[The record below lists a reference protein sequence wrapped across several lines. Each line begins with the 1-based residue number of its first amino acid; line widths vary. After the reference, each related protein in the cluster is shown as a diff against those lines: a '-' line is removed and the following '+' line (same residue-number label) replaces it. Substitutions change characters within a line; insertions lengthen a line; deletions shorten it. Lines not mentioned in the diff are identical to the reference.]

1 MGKRNK
7 AVRRAGFPAAAL
19 SMIAGLSPV
28 TAFAADA
35 APGGEAGPDTITVT
49 ATRKPQPATEVPA
62 TVTVFDAD
70 KIADQLASDI
80 RDVIRFEPGV
90 SVRRA
95 PSRFSAAFSST
106 GRAGNE
112 GFNIRGIEGDRVL
125 IQVDGIR
132 VPDGFSF
139 GAQAVGRGDF
149 VDVSIVKSVEIVRG
163 PASALYGS
171 DGLAGAVSFI
181 TSDPE
186 DFLGDD
192 DKIAGFARAGY
203 DTADNEFTETATLAV
218 GAGRFSALAAYTRRD
233 GEELENQGTNEAP
246 DNTRTAPNPQDTASN
261 AFLGKLVWAPNDDNR
276 LRLTVEHL
284 DAVVETEVLSARAV
298 APVVSSTGVLDL
310 DARDTTKRDRVSA
323 DWRSENLGF
332 VDFLQ
337 LSAFWQDGRNRQFS
351 DEDRNTALDRTRI
364 NTFENRVIGGA
375 AEFRSAFKTGAF
387 EHTILYGGDFSVTR
401 QEGLRD
407 GTVPTPPDTFPTRA
421 FPVTDF
427 ILSGV
432 YIADEIVLAD
442 GAVRF
447 FPALRW
453 DYYEI
458 DPREDPLLPPF
469 FVGSG
474 QSGDKLSPKVGLVVS
489 LPENFSAFA
498 NYARGFQAPSPLEI
512 NQFFDNPSAFPFAYR
527 TLRNPDLEPE
537 TSETVE
543 AGLRYVTKPFTASF
557 TAFTGTYRN
566 FISQEIVG
574 GTGAVADPILFQ
586 YVNLDRVEIKGLEGR
601 LQWTLGGGFS
611 TSAAFAYAKG
621 DVTDPTGAETP
632 LITIDPLKIVAGLEY
647 RAPSNDIGGQL
658 ILTHAVQ
665 KASDR
670 VAGLCTPAC
679 FRPAPYAILDA
690 TADVRLFD
698 RFILRAGLF
707 NIFDKAYVEYAD
719 IRGLASTSLIA
730 DAFTQPGRN
739 LSVSLSARF

>member
-1 MGKRNK
+1 ME
-7 AVRRAGFPAAAL
+7 RRGLLLGTAAWVVVLMVPAAAL
-19 SMIAGLSPV
+19 
-28 TAFAADA
+28 AADA

-49 ATRKPQPATEVPA
+49 ATRQPQPVTEVPA

-95 PSRFSAAFSST
+95 PSRFGAAFAST

-139 GAQAVGRGDF
+139 GAQAAGRGDF

-192 DKIAGFARAGY
+192 DNIAGFVRAGY
-203 DTADNEFTETATLAV
+203 DTADNEFTETATLAA
-218 GAGRFSALAAYTRRD
+218 GAGKFSALAAYTRRD
-233 GEELENQGTNEAP
+233 GNELENQGMNEALN
-246 DNTRTAPNPQDTASN
+246 NTRTAPNPQDTSSN
-261 AFLGKLVWAPNDDNR
+261 AFLGKLVFAANDDNR

-284 DAVVETEVLSARAV
+284 DAAVETEVFSARAV
-298 APVVSSTGVLDL
+298 APVVSATGVLDL
-310 DARDTTKRDRVSA
+310 DARDTTKRDRLSL

-332 VDFLQ
+332 VDFMQ
-337 LSAFWQDGRNRQFS
+337 LSAFWQDGRSRQFS

-364 NTFENRVIGGA
+364 NTFENRVIGAA
-375 AEFRSAFKTGAF
+375 AEFRSAFKTGAVD
-387 EHTILYGGDFSVTR
+387 HTVLYGGDFSVTR

-407 GTVPTPPDTFPTRA
+407 GTVPTPPDVFPTRA

-432 YIADEIVLAD
+432 YLADEIVFGD
-442 GAVRF
+442 GAFRL

-469 FVGSG
+469 FIGTG
-474 QSGDKLSPKVGLVVS
+474 QSGDRLSPKVGAVMR

-512 NQFFDNPSAFPFAYR
+512 NQFFDNPSAFPFSYR

-543 AGLRYVTKPFTASF
+543 AGVRYVTKPFVASF
-557 TAFTGTYRN
+557 TAFTGTYCN

-574 GTGAVADPILFQ
+574 GTGTVADPILFQ

-621 DVTDPTGAETP
+621 DVTDAAGNETP
-632 LITIDPLKIVAGLEY
+632 LITIDPIKIVAGLEY
-647 RAPSNDIGGQL
+647 RAPSNDFGGQL

-670 VAGLCTPAC
+670 VAGLCAPSC

-698 RFILRAGLF
+698 RFVLRAGLF
-707 NIFDKAYVEYAD
+707 NILDKTYIEYAD
-719 IRGLASTSLIA
+719 VRGLASTSLIA

-739 LSVSLSARF
+739 LSVSVSARF

>member
-1 MGKRNK
+1 MCKR
-7 AVRRAGFPAAAL
+7 RMRPAALFAAAF
-19 SMIAGLSPV
+19 SPVFFLSPP
-28 TAFAADA
+28 ALGDDA
-35 APGGEAGPDTITVT
+35 APGGEDGPDTITVT

-95 PSRFSAAFSST
+95 PSRFGAAFGST

-139 GAQAVGRGDF
+139 GAQAAGRGDF

-181 TSDPE
+181 TSDPD
-186 DFLGDD
+186 DFLVDD
-192 DKIAGFARAGY
+192 DRIAGFVRAGY
-203 DTADNEFTETATLAV
+203 DTADDEFTETATIAL
-218 GAGRFSALAAYTRRD
+218 GAGEFSALAAYTRRD
-233 GEELENQGTNEAP
+233 GKELENQGANESL
-246 DNTRTAPNPQDTASN
+246 DVTRTAPNPQDTASN
-261 AFLGKLVWAPNDDNR
+261 AFLGKLVWAPDDDNR

-284 DAVVETEVLSARAV
+284 DAVVETEVFTARAP
-298 APVVSSTGVLDL
+298 APVVSPTGVIDL
-310 DARDTTKRDRVSA
+310 DARDTTKRDRVSL
-323 DWRSENLGF
+323 DWRRETAGPI
-332 VDFLQ
+332 DYLQ
-337 LSAFWQDGRNRQFS
+337 ISAFWQDGRNRQFS
-351 DEDRNTALDRTRI
+351 DEDRNVAADRTRL
-364 NTFENRVIGGA
+364 NTFENRVIGAA
-375 AEFRSAFKTGAF
+375 AEFRSAFKTGAV
-387 EHTILYGGDFSVTR
+387 EHTILYGGDVSITR
-401 QEGLRD
+401 QQGLRD
-407 GTVPTPPDTFPTRA
+407 GTVPTPPDVFPTRA

-432 YIADEIVLAD
+432 YLADEIVFGD
-442 GAVRF
+442 GAFRL

-453 DYYEI
+453 DYYKI

-469 FVGSG
+469 FTGAA
-474 QSGDKLSPKVGLVVS
+474 QSDDRLSPKVGAVVR
-489 LPENFSAFA
+489 LPKNFSAFA

-512 NQFFDNPSAFPFAYR
+512 NQFFDNPSAFPFSYQ

-543 AGLRYVTKPFTASF
+543 AGLRYVTKPFVASF
-557 TAFTGTYRN
+557 TAFIGTYRN

-574 GTGAVADPILFQ
+574 GTGTVADPVLFQ
-586 YVNLDRVEIKGLEGR
+586 YINLDRVEIEGLEGR
-601 LQWTLGGGFS
+601 LQWRLGSGFS
-611 TSAAFAYAKG
+611 TSAAFAYARG
-621 DVTDPTGAETP
+621 DGTDAAGAQTP

-647 RAPSNDIGGQL
+647 RAPTNDFGGQL

-665 KASDR
+665 KAEGR
-670 VAGLCTPAC
+670 VAGLCAPSC
-679 FRPAPYAILDA
+679 FRPEGYVILDA
-690 TADVRLFD
+690 AADVRVFD

-707 NIFDKAYVEYAD
+707 NIFDETYIEYAD
-719 IRGLASTSLIA
+719 VRGLASTSLIA

-739 LSVSLSARF
+739 LSVSVSARF

>member
-1 MGKRNK
+1 MWGRD
-7 AVRRAGFPAAAL
+7 VLFGSAAIL
-19 SMIAGLSPV
+19 
-28 TAFAADA
+28 TAFLSANEAFGADA

-49 ATRKPQPATEVPA
+49 ATRTPQKVTEVPA
-62 TVTVFDAD
+62 TVSVFDAD
-70 KIADQLASDI
+70 KIAGQLASDV

-95 PSRFSAAFSST
+95 PSRFGAAFGST

-139 GAQAVGRGDF
+139 GAQAAGRGDF
-149 VDVSIVKSVEIVRG
+149 VDVSIVKSVEILRG

-186 DFLGDD
+186 DFLRDGDA
-192 DKIAGFARAGY
+192 IAGFIRAGY
-203 DTADNEFTETATLAV
+203 DSADNEFTETATIAV
-218 GAGRFSALAAYTRRD
+218 GSGEFSALAAYTRRD
-233 GEELENQGTNEAP
+233 GEELENQGTNDAL
-246 DNTRTAPNPQDTASN
+246 DLTRTAPNPQDTASN
-261 AFLGKLVWAPNDDNR
+261 AFLGKLVWAPDGDNS
-276 LRLTVEHL
+276 LRLTVEQL
-284 DAVVETEVLSARAV
+284 DGVVETEVFSARAIQ
-298 APVVSSTGVLDL
+298 PVVSPTGVIDL
-310 DARDTTKRDRVSA
+310 DARDTTQRDRVSL

-332 VDFLQ
+332 IDFMQ

-375 AEFRSAFKTGAF
+375 AEFRSGFRTGAIG
-387 EHTILYGGDFSVTR
+387 HTVLYGGDFSVTR
-401 QEGLRD
+401 QQGLRD
-407 GTVPTPPDTFPTRA
+407 GTVPTPPDVFPTRA
-421 FPVTDF
+421 FPTTDF

-432 YIADEIVLAD
+432 YLADEIDFGD
-442 GAVRF
+442 GALRV

-474 QSGDKLSPKVGLVVS
+474 QSGDRLSPKIGVVVR
-489 LPENFSAFA
+489 LPENFNAFG
-498 NYARGFQAPSPLEI
+498 NYARGFQAPSPLEV
-512 NQFFDNPSAFPFAYR
+512 NQFFDNPSAFPFSYQ
-527 TLRNPDLEPE
+527 TLRNPGLEPE
-537 TSETVE
+537 TSETFE
-543 AGLRYVTKPFTASF
+543 AGVRYVTKPFVASV

-574 GTGAVADPILFQ
+574 GTGSVMDPILFQ
-586 YVNLDRVEIKGLEGR
+586 YVNLDRVEIKGVEGR
-601 LQWTLGGGFS
+601 LQWALGRGFS
-611 TSAAFAYAKG
+611 TSAAFAYARG
-621 DVTDPTGAETP
+621 DVTDAAGNETP

-647 RAPSNDIGGQL
+647 RAPSNKFGGQL
-658 ILTHAVQ
+658 IMTHAVR
-665 KASDR
+665 KAEGR
-670 VAGLCTPAC
+670 VAGLCAPSC

-698 RFILRAGLF
+698 RLILRAGLF
-707 NIFDKAYVEYAD
+707 NILDKTYIEYAD
-719 IRGLASTSLIA
+719 VRGLASNSLIA

-739 LSVSLSARF
+739 LSVSVSMRF

>member
-1 MGKRNK
+1 MNMWGILLRSAAILGA
-7 AVRRAGFPAAAL
+7 AVLPA
-19 SMIAGLSPV
+19 S
-28 TAFAADA
+28 AFAIDA

-49 ATRKPQPATEVPA
+49 ATRQPQPVTEVPA

-70 KIADQLASDI
+70 KIADQLASDV

-95 PSRFSAAFSST
+95 PSRFGAAFGST

-139 GAQAVGRGDF
+139 GAQAAGRGDF

-186 DFLGDD
+186 DFLRDGGAV
-192 DKIAGFARAGY
+192 AGFVRGGY

-218 GAGRFSALAAYTRRD
+218 GSGEFSALAAYTRRD
-233 GEELENQGTNEAP
+233 GEELENQGTNDAL
-246 DNTRTAPNPQDTASN
+246 DVTRTAPNPQDTASN
-261 AFLGKLVWAPNDDNR
+261 AFLGKLVWAPDDDNR

-284 DAVVETEVLSARAV
+284 DAIVETEVFSARAV
-298 APVVSSTGVLDL
+298 APVVSPTGVIDL
-310 DARDTTKRDRVSA
+310 DARDTTKRDRVSL
-323 DWRSENLGF
+323 DWRSENLGPI
-332 VDFLQ
+332 DFMQ

-351 DEDRNTALDRTRI
+351 DEDRNSATDRTRL

-375 AEFRSAFKTGAF
+375 AEFRSAFKTGAID
-387 EHTILYGGDFSVTR
+387 HTILYGGDFSVTR
-401 QEGLRD
+401 QAGLRD
-407 GTVPTPPDTFPTRA
+407 GTVPTPPDIFPTRA
-421 FPVTDF
+421 FPTTDF

-432 YIADEIVLAD
+432 YLADEIVFGD
-442 GAVRF
+442 GALRV

-474 QSGDKLSPKVGLVVS
+474 QSGDRLSPKVGVVVR
-489 LPENFSAFA
+489 LPENFNAFG

-512 NQFFDNPSAFPFAYR
+512 NQFFDNPSAFPFSYQ

-537 TSETVE
+537 TSETFEV
-543 AGLRYVTKPFTASF
+543 GLRYVTKPFVASF

-574 GTGAVADPILFQ
+574 GTGTVIDPILFQ

-601 LQWTLGGGFS
+601 LQWKLGAGFS
-611 TSAAFAYAKG
+611 TSAALAYAKG
-621 DVTDPTGAETP
+621 DVTDAAGDETP
-632 LITIDPLKIVAGLEY
+632 LITVDPIKIVAGLEY
-647 RAPSNDIGGQL
+647 RAPSNDYGGQL

-665 KASDR
+665 KANDR
-670 VAGLCTPAC
+670 VAGLCAPSC
-679 FRPAPYAILDA
+679 FRPAPYAIIDA
-690 TADVRLFD
+690 TADVRLFE
-698 RFILRAGLF
+698 RFVLRAGLF
-707 NIFDKAYVEYAD
+707 NIFDKSYIEYAD
-719 IRGLASTSLIA
+719 VRGLASNSLIA

-739 LSVSLSARF
+739 LSVSVSARF